1 MFLISKIK
9 SENLIEIT
17 EDDFLI
23 KEEPNN
29 PEKINTDV
37 EDNLKLSSEV
47 MSEDK
52 NVEEEDVKDVEKDV
66 EEDVEEDDEEDDE
79 ENENLEDDVDY
90 EDINNLYIISIN
102 NVPYFYESDFKI
114 ARDKMLF
121 MARQLNYKNNLDFN
135 DSYIRENYEHP
146 SRTNNISVVRRYSLF
161 FFTYDCVLHDLKI
174 DIVKP
179 YNINF

>member
-17 EDDFLI
+17 EDDFVI

-29 PEKINTDV
+29 SEKINTDV
-37 EDNLKLSSEV
+37 EDNLKLYSEV

-52 NVEEEDVKDVEKDV
+52 NVEEEDVKDVK
-66 EEDVEEDDEEDDE
+66 EDVEDVEDDE

-161 FFTYDCVLHDLKI
+161 FFTYDYVLHDLKI

-179 YNINF
+179 YNVNF